1 MIKKIGKLY
10 KRRYIYDVHIAFLI
24 LPLLLMPILVELVFH
39 FYQVQFFV
47 EYKEAFLFGDILYI
61 VLARFI
67 LLDTALYIFTHTNH
81 PTNATLMH
89 VVLLYLEITIITI
102 MYYAVVYY
110 MFGVHTLFHLNS
122 DFAPENYKIISEHS
136 FVTAFYISTV
146 TFSTLGSGDW
156 IPQTLNAMMAVSSEV
171 ILGIV
176 QGGIFISIIIYGHQ
190 NREIKN

>member
-1 MIKKIGKLY
+1 
-10 KRRYIYDVHIAFLI
+10 
-24 LPLLLMPILVELVFH
+24 MPILVELVFH

>member
-24 LPLLLMPILVELVFH
+24 LPLLLTPILVELFFH
-39 FYQVQFFV
+39 YYKVDFFLKH
-47 EYKEAFLFGDILYI
+47 KEAFLFGDILYI

-67 LLDTALYIFTHTNH
+67 LLDTALYIFTHTKH
-81 PTNATLMH
+81 PTNATLVH

-102 MYYAVVYY
+102 LYYAVVYY
-110 MFGVHTLFHLNS
+110 IFGVHQLFHLNS
-122 DFAPENYKIISEHS
+122 DFSPENLKIVSEHN
-136 FVTAFYISTV
+136 FITAFYISTV

-156 IPQTLNAMMAVSSEV
+156 IPQTINAMLAVSSEV

-190 NREIKN
+190 NREIKS

>member
-24 LPLLLMPILVELVFH
+24 LPLLLTPILVELVFH
-39 FYQVQFFV
+39 FYQVKFFIQH
-47 EYKEAFLFGDILYI
+47 KEAFLFGDILYI

-67 LLDTALYIFTHTNH
+67 LLDTALYIFTHTKH

-89 VVLLYLEITIITI
+89 VVLLYLEITVITI

-110 MFGVHTLFHLNS
+110 MFGVYTLFHLNS
-122 DFAPENYKIISEHS
+122 DFSPENYRIISEHS

-190 NREIKN
+190 NREIKS